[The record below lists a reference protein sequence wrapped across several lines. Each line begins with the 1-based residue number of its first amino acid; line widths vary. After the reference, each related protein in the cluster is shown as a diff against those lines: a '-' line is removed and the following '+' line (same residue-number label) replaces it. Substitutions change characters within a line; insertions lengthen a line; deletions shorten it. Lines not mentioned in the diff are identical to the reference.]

1 MKARDVLDA
10 GLLAEAWVA
19 LRPRP
24 FRSVAND
31 HKSGCNADPV
41 LYRHLRIEC
50 GHCAPGRE

>member
-10 GLLAEAWVA
+10 GLLAEACVA

-31 HKSGCNADPV
+31 HKSSCNADPV
-41 LYRHLRIEC
+41 L
-50 GHCAPGRE
+50 